1 MFQNP
6 CAKIDRSLLF
16 SPRFISLRKLDTI
29 MIWSRKQL
37 VGPRIAQD
45 VINAKTSELKMAKK
59 ILAELLDIRTHA
71 VDEMIGR
78 GWK

>member
-1 MFQNP
+1 
-6 CAKIDRSLLF
+6 
-16 SPRFISLRKLDTI
+16 